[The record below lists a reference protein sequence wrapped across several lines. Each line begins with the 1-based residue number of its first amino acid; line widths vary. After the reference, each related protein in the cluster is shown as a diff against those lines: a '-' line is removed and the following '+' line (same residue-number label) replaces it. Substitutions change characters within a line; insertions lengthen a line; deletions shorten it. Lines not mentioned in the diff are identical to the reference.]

1 MKKYF
6 QKNWFLMAALMFSF
20 AFIGLLDATAD
31 SPADKYKYGFKKAE
45 TVVITDTVKLEL
57 APNNLSQLLASAT
70 IDTSVVVTVDVS
82 NSIPNDL
89 LILKLK
95 ADSTTRQV
103 DFSTGF
109 TAIDDSIVANKTKL
123 FVFIYDGSKFLQI
136 AESGVD

>member
-1 MKKYF
+1 MKKF
-6 QKNWFLMAALMFSF
+6 KQNGLFVMLIFAVLLIAMAVNASQP
-20 AFIGLLDATAD
+20 DT
-31 SPADKYKYGFKKAE
+31 PADKYKYGYKKAE

-82 NSIPNDL
+82 NSVPADL

-95 ADSTTRQV
+95 ADSTNRQV

-109 TAIDDSIVANKTKL
+109 TAIDDSIVANKTKM

>member
-1 MKKYF
+1 MKKL
-6 QKNWFLMAALMFSF
+6 KRN
-20 AFIGLLDATAD
+20 GLLLILMVAVMFVAMAVNASQPDT
-31 SPADKYKYGFKKAE
+31 PADKYKYGFKKAE

-57 APNNLSQLLASAT
+57 EPNNLSQLLASAT

-109 TAIDDSIVANKTKL
+109 TAIDDSIVATKTKL

-136 AESGVD
+136 AESGID